1 MFGRFLRSEAVAAF
15 GARLLGAYLGFA
27 LRTTRWTVEGR
38 EHFEPFATGG
48 AVVVA
53 FWHQTLPLM
62 PALWNR
68 ARTANP
74 AREAAV
80 LVSRHRDGRF
90 IGAVMQRFG
99 VSLVHGSTARRGT
112 DKGGAASMR
121 ALLASL
127 GRGCAVVMTPD
138 GPRGPNRVAALG
150 AVQLASL
157 SAAPLL
163 PTSGW
168 TTRRLTLK
176 SWDRM
181 IVPLPFGR
189 GALVCLPPIPVAPDG
204 AEAALPLME
213 QALTRAADRARALC
227 GEPCQS

>member
-1 MFGRFLRSEAVAAF
+1 MFDRFLKSEAVAAF

-27 LRTTRWTVEGR
+27 LRTTRWTLEGS
-38 EHFEPFATGG
+38 EHFEPFVANG

-68 ARTANP
+68 ARSANP
-74 AREAAV
+74 AREAFV

-99 VSLVHGSTARRGT
+99 VALVHGSTARRGT

-121 ALLASL
+121 ALLACL
-127 GRGCAVVMTPD
+127 GRGSAVVMTPD
-138 GPRGPNRVAALG
+138 GPRGPSRVAAMG
-150 AVQLASL
+150 AVQLASM
-157 SAAPLL
+157 SGAPIL
-163 PTSGW
+163 PASGW

-189 GALVCLPPIPVAPDG
+189 GALVCLPPIDVARDN
-204 AEAALPLME
+204 AEASLPVME

-227 GEPCQS
+227 GETCPA